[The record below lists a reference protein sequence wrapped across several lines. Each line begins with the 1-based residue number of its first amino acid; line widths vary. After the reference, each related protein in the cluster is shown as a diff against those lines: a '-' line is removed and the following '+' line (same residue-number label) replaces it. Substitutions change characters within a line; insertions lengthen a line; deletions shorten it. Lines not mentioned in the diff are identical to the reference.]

1 MRNLTT
7 MAEGLRKKVLTVG
20 SQMKRL
26 MNEYEVSGVEVVK
39 APSRADMSSWLAS
52 DRPRRHAAIPP
63 SPGLELTQSTDASN
77 LSQLTGEAALSDDY
91 TASDVSNVGDDS
103 MEERSNNTESGLP
116 DTQLTD
122 DTYSPGEKKRKKK
135 EKKEKKQKKEKKEKR
150 TRKEEDPDESD
161 GSGNSTQY

>member
-1 MRNLTT
+1 

-91 TASDVSNVGDDS
+91 TASDVSNVGEDS
-103 MEERSNNTESGLP
+103 VEERSNNTESGLP

-122 DTYSPGEKKRKKK
+122 DTYSPGEKK
-135 EKKEKKQKKEKKEKR
+135 
-150 TRKEEDPDESD
+150 KEEGQE
-161 GSGNSTQY
+161 GKEGEEGEEREWQHVCLH

>member
-1 MRNLTT
+1 
-7 MAEGLRKKVLTVG
+7 
-20 SQMKRL
+20 MKRL
-26 MNEYEVSGVEVVK
+26 MNEYELSGVEVVK

-77 LSQLTGEAALSDDY
+77 LSQLTGKAALSDDY
-91 TASDVSNVGDDS
+91 TASDASNVGEDS
-103 MEERSNNTESGLP
+103 LEERSNNTESGLP

-135 EKKEKKQKKEKKEKR
+135 AKKQKKEKKDKR
-150 TRKEEDPDESD
+150 TRKQEDPDESD